1 MTSEDLL
8 QQHTSGHGPAVAQQS
23 VEARAGDPQQARAWN
38 PPKAAEGRSQV
49 HALPPPAPKSRSRR
63 RGGTGR
69 DAATRDATLDPGPL
83 TSGQGV
89 LRRRRYS
96 VSTLSLL
103 TRRYIKVRGDLLV
116 CIGDGTDLGCVERRY
131 AERCCEYLHEAKSHL
146 QGRHANFFVCSNL
159 LFLADVTLVWLLP
172 YGNLALRCDAAKAH
186 LRCVGPDAQW
196 LIDALDTARSKDDD
210 RFLRSALEDALDYL
224 QQFEQDDAI
233 ADDLQVTR
241 LRMLLVYM
249 AAALG
254 LLLLVV
260 PYAISDLR
268 ASQIRGWPV
277 ATFANPLL
285 TQWASAAAVCAIGAV
300 GGILSGLLA
309 TRDSTTTLLDYRASV
324 LKLAL
329 KPLVGAVAALTLY
342 FFLTWQIVTG
352 VQVTSGGTFLLVGF
366 LAGFS
371 ERYFLR
377 ILKDEEGPQDAGD
390 KRLGSPDS
398 QGGGTEPASRSNG
411 LADNRPFD
419 DDFDS
424 CPPSTVATPATKVG
438 PPRSPRPRVSNRPP
452 RPGTR

>member
-1 MTSEDLL
+1 
-8 QQHTSGHGPAVAQQS
+8 
-23 VEARAGDPQQARAWN
+23 
-38 PPKAAEGRSQV
+38 
-49 HALPPPAPKSRSRR
+49 
-63 RGGTGR
+63 
-69 DAATRDATLDPGPL
+69 
-83 TSGQGV
+83 
-89 LRRRRYS
+89 

-116 CIGDGTDLGCVERRY
+116 CIGDGAELGSVERRY
-131 AERCCEYLHEAKSHL
+131 AERCCEYLHEARSHL

-172 YGNLALRCDAAKAH
+172 YGNLALRCDAAKAR
-186 LRCVGPDAQW
+186 LRCVGPEAQW

-241 LRMLLVYM
+241 LRMLLIYM
-249 AAALG
+249 TAALG

-268 ASQIRGWPV
+268 AAHIRGWPV
-277 ATFANPLL
+277 ASFANPLV
-285 TQWASAAAVCAIGAV
+285 TRWASAAAVCAVGAV

-352 VQVTSGGTFLLVGF
+352 VQVTSGGTFLLAGF

-377 ILKDEEGPQDAGD
+377 ILRAEEGSQDARD
-390 KRLGSPDS
+390 TRPGSPDS
-398 QGGGTEPASRSNG
+398 GKGATEPALRSDG
-411 LADNRPFD
+411 LPDNRPFD
-419 DDFDS
+419 DD
-424 CPPSTVATPATKVG
+424 PPSPLPAVVARPVTKVG
-438 PPRSPRPRVSNRPP
+438 PPRSPRPRVGSRPP
-452 RPGTR
+452 RPRSG